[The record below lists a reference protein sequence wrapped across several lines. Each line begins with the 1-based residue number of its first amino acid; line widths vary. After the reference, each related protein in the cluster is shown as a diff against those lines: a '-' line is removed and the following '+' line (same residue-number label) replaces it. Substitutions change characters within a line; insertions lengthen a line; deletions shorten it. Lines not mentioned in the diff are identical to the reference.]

1 MQNIS
6 QKIIGAEH
14 LTEVIMFLKN
24 ADRFARQGDL
34 NRALNEVIHAREI
47 NPTIMYARAYEEYIR
62 SVILKHGDHD
72 ENDSDGANE
81 AQTMMNGLLP
91 TLEKILDL
99 ALKEV
104 KRSAVSAYKEK
115 EMLAIQH
122 HQRQEEQNEEVL
134 RVSGLTKKISYY
146 LDRAKA
152 FEEKN
157 NFHFALDEVARCFML
172 DPTDERIHLA
182 EEHIKASQEKFHRH
196 EELENKRKQDLEHI
210 QREQLSA
217 EWHRNRLEE
226 KTPEEQ
232 KREEAYQLARSQKI
246 KQYIHQARSLY
257 SENKIDDALSQLA
270 FVLVLDPLN
279 DDVLEL
285 NEKIREAQS
294 RMHEENLTQ
303 KKQERKTALQ
313 RTEAIRNTIKKNL
326 EKAEELLQ
334 SQRFSEALRIT
345 TQAYFIDPSNE
356 EVVALEKRILEAEE
370 KALQRENEIRKQQ
383 EEESRRRHETEM
395 HRLDIQQKKREQIR
409 ERVEAETKLLHTEE
423 EVLLCLSKARG
434 FLSISNFEEAL
445 VHIGKAFTINPFDEE
460 IAKLQREIIASERT
474 AKLSHQS
481 ELTLDAEPEEP
492 INEVTMPL
500 IREAIVKAEELRK
513 SFHYQD
519 ALHIIAQAYRHD
531 PTNEELFA
539 LEAEIQQE
547 YLRYDEQQQLELA
560 SSKNNQGIRKSLA
573 MARES
578 LSRDA
583 FGEALAW
590 VDYAL
595 SFDMKRTETLLLR
608 DEIEKAER
616 LQEEKKANE
625 NKELAVQIHVGRAM
639 ERISEKRTVEALLE
653 VDLAL
658 RLDPSHHDALTL
670 REQLNEMLKNH

>member
-34 NRALNEVIHAREI
+34 NRALDEIIRAREI

-62 SVILKHGDHD
+62 SVIVKHGDQD
-72 ENDSDGANE
+72 ENGSVSANE
-81 AQTMMNGLLP
+81 VQTMMNDLLP

-104 KRSAVSAYKEK
+104 KRSAISAYKEK

-122 HQRQEEQNEEVL
+122 HQLQEEQNEEVL
-134 RVSGLTKKISYY
+134 RSLGLAKKISYY

-157 NFHFALDEVARCFML
+157 NFHFALDEVARCFLL

-182 EEHIKASQEKFHRH
+182 EEHIKVSQEKFQQH
-196 EELENKRKQDLEHI
+196 EESENKRKQDLEQI
-210 QREQLSA
+210 QREQLSE
-217 EWHRNRLEE
+217 EWQRKRLDE

-232 KREEAYQLARSQKI
+232 QREEAYQQARSQKI
-246 KQYIHQARSLY
+246 KQYVHQARSLY

-285 NEKIREAQS
+285 NDKIREAQS
-294 RMHEENLTQ
+294 RKHEENLTQ
-303 KKQERKTALQ
+303 KNQERESAQQ
-313 RTEAIRNTIKKNL
+313 RAEAIRNTVQKNL
-326 EKAEELLQ
+326 EKAEGLLQ

-345 TQAYFIDPSNE
+345 TQAYFIDPTNE
-356 EVVALEKRILEAEE
+356 EIVALEKRILEAEE
-370 KALQRENEIRKQQ
+370 RTLQQENEIRKQQ

-395 HRLDIQQKKREQIR
+395 HRLAIQQEKREQIR

-445 VHIGKAFTINPFDEE
+445 VHIGKAFSINPFDEE
-460 IAKLQREIIASERT
+460 IAKLQREIIDSERA
-474 AKLSHQS
+474 AKLSRQS
-481 ELTLDAEPEEP
+481 ELTLDVDPKDP
-492 INEVTMPL
+492 INEASMPL
-500 IREAIVKAEELRK
+500 IREAIVKAEELRR

-519 ALHIIAQAYRHD
+519 ALHVIAQAYRHD
-531 PTNEELFA
+531 PMNEELFA
-539 LEAEIQQE
+539 LEAEVQQE
-547 YLRYDEQQQLELA
+547 YLRYDEQQQLELV

-595 SFDMKRTETLLLR
+595 SFDMKRTETLRLR

-616 LQEEKKANE
+616 LRDEKKANE
-625 NKELAVQIHVGRAM
+625 NKELMVQVHISRAM

-658 RLDPSHHDALTL
+658 QLDPSHHDALVL
-670 REQLNEMLKNH
+670 REQLNEMTNNH